1 MLTEQ
6 IVGVLEL
13 SSKYRYGL
21 TSRGA
26 PLYLFKPY
34 DETRPDYI
42 VGSTERDTTRNQIAV
57 VDVPAIED
65 PTPGQKTRGSLIQ
78 LLGPVGN
85 IDAERAGLLRHYC
98 NYKHPMTVSAP
109 EPDPTDD
116 ENREPIDAANGWITF
131 HIDPAGC
138 RDIDDAIAYHRES
151 RTWAITIADAAA
163 AVPADS
169 PIDVIAENI
178 GATFYDDAG
187 RVVKPMLP
195 SVISEEQA
203 SLLPGQRRRGVTL
216 FCGPDGSQRFG
227 LTWITVE
234 HSFTYESFPKSVVA
248 FDLDISRDP
257 HVWIETLM
265 IRYNAAVATRL
276 KAAGCGLLRTQ
287 SAADSAAVANW
298 DAIDPSLR
306 FLAAE
311 AARYENVGIG
321 HQGHATLS
329 LSAYCHASSPL
340 RRYADLTN
348 QRILKALLR
357 PASTI
362 IPAPA
367 YSDLADHLNQRMK
380 ANRQWTRDLTFL
392 THVTPGR
399 VHVIDVV
406 WVSLT
411 QVWVPAWKRILRI
424 RHDPVDVPAPGT
436 RAQIEIF
443 CDPTKRNWKQR
454 ILTAPI
460 SDNSNPPTLAHH

>member
-13 SSKYRYGL
+13 ASKYRYGL

-57 VDVPAIED
+57 VDVPAIDD

-78 LLGPVGN
+78 LLGPVGS

-98 NYKHPMTVSAP
+98 PYKHSRDPLTIP
-109 EPDPTDD
+109 DPDPTDD

-163 AVPADS
+163 AVPVDS
-169 PIDVIAENI
+169 EIDAVAENI

-195 SVISEEQA
+195 PVISEEQA
-203 SLLPGQRRRGVTL
+203 SLLPGQCRRGVTL

-227 LTWITVE
+227 LTWITVD
-234 HSFTYESFPKSVVA
+234 HSFTYESFVGSALA
-248 FDLDISRDP
+248 FDLEVSRDP
-257 HVWIETLM
+257 HTWIEELM
-265 IRYNAAVATRL
+265 IRYNAAAAAQL
-276 KAAGCGLLRTQ
+276 KSAGCGLLRTQ
-287 SAADSAAVANW
+287 SAADVSAVANW
-298 DAIDPSLR
+298 DAIDPNLR

-311 AARYENVGIG
+311 AARYENVSQGSET
-321 HQGHATLS
+321 QGHATLG

-340 RRYADLTN
+340 RRYADLVN
-348 QRILKALLR
+348 QRTLKALLCHD
-357 PASTI
+357 PTPI
-362 IPAPA
+362 LD
-367 YSDLADHLNQRMK
+367 DLAQHLNRRMRV
-380 ANRQWTRDLTFL
+380 NRQWSRDMTFL

-399 VHVIDVV
+399 VHTIDVI
-406 WVSLT
+406 WVGPDR
-411 QVWVPAWKRILRI
+411 VWVPAWKRLLRI
-424 RHDPVDVPAPGT
+424 RHDPVDVPALGT
-436 RAQIEIF
+436 RTQIEIF
-443 CDPTKRNWKQR
+443 CDPTKRNWRQR

-460 SDNSNPPTLAHH
+460 AASNPPVAH